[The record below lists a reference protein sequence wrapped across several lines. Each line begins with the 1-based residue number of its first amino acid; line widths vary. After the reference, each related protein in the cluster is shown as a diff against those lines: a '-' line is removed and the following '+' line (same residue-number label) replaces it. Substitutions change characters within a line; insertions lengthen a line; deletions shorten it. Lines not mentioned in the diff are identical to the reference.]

1 MIFDGTVIRGDQEVE
16 EKLFD
21 IPIYVC
27 PIDEYNSY
35 WYKHY
40 ESACRR
46 TEDSDEEWA
55 EKLDILKQ
63 NNHRKTTWMYQAI
76 IGYIG
81 VYKQEIDLFATLSI
95 DERERKIKGG
105 YPDIYYNPSTFF
117 RIRVEKSM
125 TSDDVMDKF
134 KECIEMEKK
143 TRLKN
148 RYIDIEPFYNFCKY
162 VDWHKVFYSEED

>member
-1 MIFDGTVIRGDQEVE
+1 ME

-21 IPIYVC
+21 IPIYIC

-55 EKLDILKQ
+55 EKFDILKQ
-63 NNHRKTTWMYQAI
+63 NNYRKTTWMYQAI

-95 DERERKIKGG
+95 
-105 YPDIYYNPSTFF
+105 
-117 RIRVEKSM
+117 
-125 TSDDVMDKF
+125 
-134 KECIEMEKK
+134 EMEKK
-143 TRLKN
+143 ARLKN

-162 VDWHKVFYSEED
+162 VDWHKVFYPEED